1 MAGNSPLGSV
11 DKALRALQRLGDA
24 GAGGLPLTQLAC
36 DLGLNKSSIH
46 RTLAALRHRGF
57 VEQDRNG
64 NYRLGPSLLAIAD
77 SHLRDESLRGLIHDA
92 LAALCKKAG
101 ETCHLGVLTGE
112 QVVYIDKV
120 EPQRAI
126 RIWSEIGWRN
136 PALTTALGRAILA
149 QKYVDF
155 ESFAADFPGT
165 IPLRSPHT
173 RASLKLVWQEF
184 LEARRRGFARE
195 EQENEPG
202 VTCIAV
208 AILRGAQP
216 VAAISIT
223 APVERMDSRRQ
234 AALARMLSECIGP
247 ALPPGLSLQHIIGQR
262 PPLARALRDKNSARG
277 AIKAV
282 RTAR

>member
-24 GAGGLPLTQLAC
+24 GAGGLALTRLAA
-36 DLGLNKSSIH
+36 DLGVNKSSIH

-57 VEQDRNG
+57 VEQDQNG
-64 NYRLGPSLLAIAD
+64 HYRLGPSLLAIAD
-77 SHLRDESLRGLIHDA
+77 SHLRDESLRRLMHGA
-92 LAALCKKAG
+92 LAALCARAG

-136 PALTTALGRAILA
+136 PALTTALGRAILC

-155 ESFAADFPGT
+155 ESFAAAFPGAL
-165 IPLRSPHT
+165 PARVQPRL
-173 RASLKLVWQEF
+173 SLKTVWQEL

-208 AILRGAQP
+208 AILRDTQP
-216 VAAISIT
+216 VAALSIT
-223 APVERMDSRRQ
+223 APVERMDARRQ
-234 AALARMLSECIGP
+234 AVLARMLHDCIGP
-247 ALPPGLSLQHIIGQR
+247 ALPPGLSLQRAAARKSQR
-262 PPLARALRDKNSARG
+262 TRT
-277 AIKAV
+277 V
-282 RTAR
+282 R

>member
-24 GAGGLPLTQLAC
+24 GAGGLALTKLAA
-36 DLGLNKSSIH
+36 DLRLNKSSIH

-57 VEQDRNG
+57 VEQDQNG

-77 SHLRDESLRGLIHDA
+77 SHLRDESLRSLIHNA
-92 LAALCKKAG
+92 LAALCARAG

-136 PALTTALGRAILA
+136 PALTTALGRAILS

-155 ESFAADFPGT
+155 ESFAAAFTGT
-165 IPLRSPHT
+165 LPLRPPHSRVT
-173 RASLKLVWQEF
+173 LRQVWQEL
-184 LEARRRGFARE
+184 LEARRRGFSRE

-202 VTCIAV
+202 VTCIGV
-208 AILRGAQP
+208 AILRGTQP

-223 APVERMDSRRQ
+223 APVERMDGRRQ
-234 AALARMLSECIGP
+234 AALSRMLGACIGP
-247 ALPPGLSLQHIIGQR
+247 ALPPGLSLQR
-262 PPLARALRDKNSARG
+262 PIAQKPARRAAR
-277 AIKAV
+277 
-282 RTAR
+282 

>member
-1 MAGNSPLGSV
+1 MAANSPLGSV

-24 GAGGLPLTQLAC
+24 GAGGLALTRLAA

-57 VEQDRNG
+57 VEQDQNG

-77 SHLRDESLRGLIHDA
+77 CHLRDESLRSLIHEG
-92 LAALCKKAG
+92 LAALCAKAG

-136 PALTTALGRAILA
+136 PALTTALGRAILS

-155 ESFAADFPGT
+155 ESFAAAFPGA
-165 IPLRSPHT
+165 IPRRAPQT
-173 RASLKLVWQEF
+173 RTSLKLVWQEL
-184 LEARRRGFARE
+184 LEARRRGFSRE

-202 VTCIAV
+202 VTCIAM
-208 AILRGAQP
+208 AILRGTQP

-223 APVERMDSRRQ
+223 APVERMDGRRQ
-234 AALARMLSECIGP
+234 AALSRMLGDCIGP
-247 ALPPGLSLQHIIGQR
+247 VLPPGLSLQHPIQR
-262 PPLARALRDKNSARG
+262 KASRRAAR
-277 AIKAV
+277 
-282 RTAR
+282 

>member
-1 MAGNSPLGSV
+1 MAGTSPLGSV
-11 DKALRALQRLGDA
+11 DKALRTLQRLGDA
-24 GAGGLPLTQLAC
+24 GAGGLALTKLAAE
-36 DLGLNKSSIH
+36 LGLNKSSIH

-77 SHLRDESLRGLIHDA
+77 SHLRDESLRSLMHDA
-92 LAALCKKAG
+92 LAALSAKAG

-136 PALTTALGRAILA
+136 PALTTALGRAILS

-155 ESFAADFPGT
+155 ESFAAAFPG
-165 IPLRSPHT
+165 PVPRRSPHT
-173 RASLKLVWQEF
+173 RVSLKMVWQEL

-202 VTCIAV
+202 VTCIAM
-208 AILRGAQP
+208 AILRGTQP

-223 APVERMDSRRQ
+223 APVERMDARRQ
-234 AALARMLSECIGP
+234 AALARMLGECIGT
-247 ALPPGLSLQHIIGQR
+247 ALPPGLSLQR
-262 PPLARALRDKNSARG
+262 PIHHKSAAKARA
-277 AIKAV
+277 V
-282 RTAR
+282 R

>member
-24 GAGGLPLTQLAC
+24 GAGGLPLTRLAC
-36 DLGLNKSSIH
+36 ELGLNKSSIH

-57 VEQDRNG
+57 VEQDQYG

-77 SHLRDESLRGLIHDA
+77 SHLRDESLRSLVHDG
-92 LAALCKKAG
+92 LAALCAQAG
-101 ETCHLGVLTGE
+101 ETSHLGVLTGE

-126 RIWSEIGWRN
+126 RVWSEIGWRN
-136 PALTTALGRAILA
+136 PALTTALGRAILS

-155 ESFAADFPGT
+155 QSFAADFPGAVPRRT
-165 IPLRSPHT
+165 PDT
-173 RASLKLVWQEF
+173 RASLKLVWQE
-184 LEARRRGFARE
+184 LLDARRRGFAHE

-208 AILRGAQP
+208 AILRGTRP

-234 AALARMLSECIGP
+234 AVLARMLGACIAP
-247 ALPPGLSLQHIIGQR
+247 ALPPGLSLQHPVR
-262 PPLARALRDKNSARG
+262 ASAVPKSRARVLAKPRRSTR
-277 AIKAV
+277 
-282 RTAR
+282 

>member
-24 GAGGLPLTQLAC
+24 GAGGLALTKLAA
-36 DLGLNKSSIH
+36 DLGINKSSIH

-57 VEQDRNG
+57 VEQDQNG

-77 SHLRDESLRGLIHDA
+77 SHLRDESLRSLIHDA
-92 LAALCKKAG
+92 LAALCAKAG
-101 ETCHLGVLTGE
+101 ETCHLGVLSGE
-112 QVVYIDKV
+112 QVVYIDRG
-120 EPQRAI
+120 EQQRAI

-136 PALTTALGRAILA
+136 PALTTALGRAILS

-155 ESFAADFPGT
+155 ESFAAAFPGAV
-165 IPLRSPHT
+165 PR
-173 RASLKLVWQEF
+173 RATPKRTSLKLVWQEL
-184 LEARRRGFARE
+184 LEARRRGFSRE

-202 VTCIAV
+202 VTCIGV
-208 AILRGAQP
+208 AILRGTQP

-234 AALARMLSECIGP
+234 TALSRMLAGCIGP
-247 ALPPGLSLQHIIGQR
+247 ALPPGLSLQHPIQQKAPR
-262 PPLARALRDKNSARG
+262 ARIAR
-277 AIKAV
+277 
-282 RTAR
+282 